1 MIADFHFLRP
11 WALLALLPL
20 VLLVWRLTRPGLG
33 AGAWA
38 QVVDAHLL
46 PHLTAGGIGKRLP
59 LVLAAAGWLL
69 AVMALA
75 GPTWSRAPAVRFVSP
90 LPPLVLVVDLSRSM
104 EADDLQ
110 PSRLGLARARL
121 AELLDRLPPRRIAVI
136 GFAGSAHV
144 LLPFTDDPHL
154 VSGMLPQLATDLPPV
169 PGSAADAGLNAARE
183 LLQAADAE
191 HGEVLLVADGAP
203 AAAAEAARRLVQRGA
218 RVSVLAVGSE
228 AGRVADGI
236 GGSVA
241 VPLQE
246 DALRAVAAA
255 GNGPL
260 VDWREDGTALAEA
273 LSTGQGAA
281 VAAKDDEGDRVVW
294 RDRGPLLVV
303 ALLPLGLLAF
313 RRGWLGVVLA
323 LWLLQP
329 PPARAWEWRDLW
341 LRPDQQAQRLLDQGD
356 ALAAAELFRDPFRRG
371 TAFYR
376 GGDFEAAA
384 EEFAKLNGAHA
395 HYNRGNALVQLGR
408 LAQAREAYRTALS
421 LDPRLFD
428 ARFNLSLLD
437 QKLGPEEEKRGELK
451 QVPYR
456 DERPP
461 PKLDG
466 TTQQAEDKPLTAGSS
481 KQPQAPGK
489 PGQGPDA
496 ASGGSMPNGTGS
508 GERSAGGSGG
518 GDDAPNPRDDSK
530 SAGNNAPPQ
539 SAADKP
545 DGASP
550 SSSGATGQRLGPD
563 TATAGDKADRGSA
576 SPAAGTAADDPATTA
591 QAAGSGD
598 KAEADSTTA
607 TRPEPN
613 EAEAGDTLEAR
624 GATGSG
630 PTVEKDEAEAQQA
643 LEQWLERIP
652 DQPNR
657 LLKELFRRQNERGR
671 YPAAA
676 GSPW

>member
-1 MIADFHFLRP
+1 MMEFHFLRP
-11 WALLALLPL
+11 WALAALLPL
-20 VLLVWRLTRPGLG
+20 ALLVWRLTRPGLG

-38 QVVDAHLL
+38 QVVDPHLL
-46 PHLTAGGIGKRLP
+46 PHLTAGGSGKRLP
-59 LVLAAAGWLL
+59 LGLAAAAWLL
-69 AVMALA
+69 AVLALA
-75 GPTWSRAPAVRFVSP
+75 GPTWSRAPAIRYVSP

-104 EADDLQ
+104 DADDLQ

-121 AELLDRLPPRRIAVI
+121 ADLLDRLPPRRIAVV
-136 GFAGSAHV
+136 GFAGSAHT

-154 VSGMLPQLATDLPPV
+154 VLGLLPQLATDLPPV
-169 PGSAADAGLNAARE
+169 PGSAPEAGLDLARE
-183 LLQAADAE
+183 LLQRDDAR
-191 HGEVLLVADGAP
+191 HGEVLLVADGAAP
-203 AAAAEAARRLVQRGA
+203 AAAEAARRLVQRGA
-218 RVSVLAVGSE
+218 RVSVLAVGAE
-228 AGRVADGI
+228 HGRVADGR

-246 DALRAVAAA
+246 EPLRAVAAA
-255 GNGPL
+255 GSGAH
-260 VDWREDGTALAEA
+260 VDWREDGAALAEA
-273 LSTGQGAA
+273 LSAGQTATAA
-281 VAAKDDEGDRVVW
+281 AASDEADRVVW
-294 RDRGPLLVV
+294 RDRGPLLVL

-313 RRGWLGVVLA
+313 RRGWLGLVAA

-329 PPARAWEWRDLW
+329 PPAQAWEWRDLW

-356 ALAAAELFRDPFRRG
+356 PLAAAELFRDPFRRG
-371 TAFYR
+371 VAFYR

-437 QKLGPEEEKRGELK
+437 QKLGPDEEKHSELK

-461 PKLDG
+461 PRLDG

-489 PGQGPDA
+489 TGQGPDA

-508 GERSAGGSGG
+508 GERSSGGSGG
-518 GDDAPNPRDDSK
+518 GDDAPNSRDDSK
-530 SAGNNAPPQ
+530 SAGNNAPPPT
-539 SAADKP
+539 AADKP

-550 SSSGATGQRLGPD
+550 SPSGTTGQRLGPD
-563 TATAGDKADRGSA
+563 TATADDKTDRGST
-576 SPAAGTAADDPATTA
+576 SPAAGAPADDPATAA
-591 QAAGSGD
+591 QAAGAGD
-598 KAEADSTTA
+598 KAEADSSTA
-607 TRPEPN
+607 TRPEPD
-613 EAEAGDTLEAR
+613 EAEAGDNLEAR

-630 PTVEKDEAEAQQA
+630 PTVEKDEAQQA